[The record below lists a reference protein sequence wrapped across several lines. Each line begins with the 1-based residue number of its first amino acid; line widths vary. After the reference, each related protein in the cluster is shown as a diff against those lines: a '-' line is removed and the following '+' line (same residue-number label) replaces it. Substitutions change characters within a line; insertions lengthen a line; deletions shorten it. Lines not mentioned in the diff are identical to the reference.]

1 MATSSSSC
9 NWVYDVFPSFSGEDV
24 RKTFLSHLQLVLDRK
39 LITSFKDN
47 EIERSQSIAPELV
60 QGIKDS
66 RIAIVIFSKNY
77 ASSSWCLN
85 ELLEI
90 VSCKEDKGQLVIPV
104 FYALD
109 PTHVRKQTGDF
120 GMAFERTC
128 LNKTEDEKNLWRV
141 ALTHV
146 ANILG
151 YHSAQCRA
159 NPDDYNMK
167 LHLQETFLSTILGKQ
182 NIKIDHLGA
191 LGERLKHQKV
201 LLFIDDLDQQVVLN
215 ALAGQIQWFG
225 SGSRIIVVTN
235 DKHLLISHGIENIY
249 QVCLPSKELA
259 LEMLCRYAF
268 RQNTPPDGFKKL
280 AVEVVR
286 HAGILPLGLNVLG
299 SYLRGRNKRYWMD
312 MLPRLRKGLDG
323 KIQKALRVGYDG
335 LDNKKDEAIF
345 RHIAC
350 LFNFEKVNDIRL
362 LLADSDLNFNIG
374 LENLVDKSLVN
385 VRSNIVEMHC
395 LLQEMGRE
403 IVRAQ
408 SNEAGE
414 REFLMDTEDICD
426 VLDDN
431 IGTKKMLGI
440 SLDVDEIDHELNVHE
455 KAFQGM
461 RNLRFLNIYT
471 KALMSGQ
478 KIRLHLPENFDYLPP
493 KLKLLCWDKY
503 PMRCL
508 PSSFRPENLVK
519 LKMQESELEKL
530 WEGVGSLTCLKD
542 MDLEKSKNLKEI
554 PDLSMAT
561 NLKTL
566 NLKYCS
572 SLVKISSSIQ
582 NLNKLT
588 KLNMEGCTNL
598 ETLPAGINLKSLH
611 RLDLRGCSRLRM
623 FPDISNNISVLFLD
637 KTSIEEFPSNL
648 HLKKLFDLSMQQM
661 NSEKLWEGVQP
672 LTCLMKMLSPPLAK
686 NFNTLY
692 LSDIPSL
699 VELPCGIQNLKKLME
714 LSIRRCKNL
723 ESLPTGANF
732 KYLDYLDLS
741 GCSKLRSFP
750 DISSTI
756 SCLCLNRTGIEE
768 VPSWIEN
775 FVRLTYLTMLECNK
789 LKYVSL
795 NIFKLKHLDKADFSD
810 CGTLTEVSW
819 CNKTISVAAATAD
832 NIQPKLLVSEASSS
846 LCVQKSVVRF
856 INCFKL
862 DQEAL
867 LQQEPVFK
875 SLILGGEE
883 VPAYFNHRATGN
895 SLVIPLVPTSISLDF
910 LGFRACA
917 LVDVKA
923 MSMPGRVDIQ
933 VSCRFRGSLKNHFDS
948 ADHSH
953 SLVAFHKASHL
964 LIFDCRFAL
973 NNDSNP
979 LNYAHMDITFHL
991 TTDSVSKINACGI
1004 RFSEGVSP
1012 QKHLNG
1018 PSSIVHVCEAD
1029 ESKLDNDRRHAHE
1042 TEHGE
1047 ECGDSNVETVVSRKR
1062 IKNKKKKKKN
1072 KGLKNPNKKR
1082 KTSLKKNKGLKNPKR
1097 KTSLNN
1103 VLKYPLADHY
1113 SPDQISQLIQS
1124 LEPHV
1129 SKVRERFVLLS
1140 RRNRSRQNR
1149 IIRV

>member
-1 MATSSSSC
+1 MSSLLCLDSKEVRMVGIWGPSGIGKTTIARALFARLSRHFHCSVYIDRAFVSKSMASYS
-9 NWVYDVFPSFSGEDV
+9 
-24 RKTFLSHLQLVLDRK
+24 
-39 LITSFKDN
+39 
-47 EIERSQSIAPELV
+47 
-60 QGIKDS
+60 
-66 RIAIVIFSKNY
+66 
-77 ASSSWCLN
+77 
-85 ELLEI
+85 
-90 VSCKEDKGQLVIPV
+90 
-104 FYALD
+104 
-109 PTHVRKQTGDF
+109 
-120 GMAFERTC
+120 
-128 LNKTEDEKNLWRV
+128 
-141 ALTHV
+141 
-146 ANILG
+146 
-151 YHSAQCRA
+151 RA

-225 SGSRIIVVTN
+225 GGSRIIVVTN

-385 VRSNIVEMHC
+385 VRSNIVEVHC

-1062 IKNKKKKKKN
+1062 IKI
-1072 KGLKNPNKKR
+1072 L
-1082 KTSLKKNKGLKNPKR
+1082 
-1097 KTSLNN
+1097 
-1103 VLKYPLADHY
+1103 
-1113 SPDQISQLIQS
+1113 
-1124 LEPHV
+1124 
-1129 SKVRERFVLLS
+1129 
-1140 RRNRSRQNR
+1140 
-1149 IIRV
+1149 